1 MLISAFYGTFFMG
14 FIQKKHDIW
23 DRGGFMEREIFLL
36 KQNTDSISS
45 GFRNNE
51 NIDNR
56 TYIRYNLSIAT
67 LGKC

>member
-23 DRGGFMEREIFLL
+23 DRGGSMEREIFLL
-36 KQNTDSISS
+36 KQNTYSIPS
-45 GFRNNE
+45 GCLKNE
-51 NIDNR
+51 NIGNR
-56 TYIRYNLSIAT
+56 TYIRYNLGIAT